1 MPPIEAVL
9 FDMDG
14 VVTRTAEIHAAAW
27 KRMFDEFLA
36 RQQASTGI
44 PHEPF
49 DIRGDY
55 LAFVDGKPRYDGV
68 SGFLSARGIRLPYGD
83 PVDGVDR
90 LTICGL
96 GNRKDSYFRDW
107 LATHTVPAYPGTIAL
122 CQRLRDAG
130 IKCAV
135 FSASRNARAV
145 LRGAGV
151 TDLFDVTLDGDELA
165 ALGLPGKP
173 DPAMLREAA
182 TRLGVAPQAVA
193 VIEDATVGIEAA
205 VRGAFAQ
212 AIGIDRGGN
221 AAALRAAG
229 ASLIIGDA
237 AELTFE
243 PATGLRAK
251 TLRTVPVL
259 GTHESD
265 IDRRLQDKRPVVF
278 LDYDGTLTP
287 IVPDPAKAF
296 LGADM
301 RTALAA
307 LAACC
312 TVAVVSGRD
321 LKMLRGFVELDS
333 LYYAGSHGFE
343 ISGPAG
349 WRDSMEKGLEFL
361 PALAAAEASL
371 RDRLAWIAGHEV
383 ERKRFSIAVHYR
395 HVAKADLPSLT
406 DIVDT
411 VLAEQ
416 PGLRK
421 GLGKKVFE
429 LRPDIAW
436 DKGEAVLWLLDRLG
450 LDHTSVLPIY
460 VGDDIT
466 DEDAF
471 RVLAGR
477 GLAVAVRDGDERM
490 TAADYALAGT
500 EDVRRFLGVLTS
512 IVMRGRRHA

>member
-1 MPPIEAVL
+1 MPPITAVL

-27 KRMFDEFLA
+27 KRLFDEFLI
-36 RQQASTGI
+36 RETERTGVTY
-44 PHEPF
+44 EPF

-68 SGFLSARGIRLPYGD
+68 SSFLSARGISLPYGH
-83 PVDGVDR
+83 PADGVDG

-96 GNRKDSYFRDW
+96 GNRKDSYFHDW
-107 LATHTVPAYPGTIAL
+107 LSTHSVPAYPGTIAL
-122 CQRLRDAG
+122 CRRLREAG
-130 IKCAV
+130 IKCAL

-145 LRGAGV
+145 LRSAGV
-151 TDLFDVTLDGDELA
+151 TDLFDVTLDGSELA

-173 DPAMLREAA
+173 DPAMLHEAA
-182 TRLGVAPQAVA
+182 ARLGVAAQQTA
-193 VIEDATVGIEAA
+193 VIEDAIAGIEAA

-221 AAALRAAG
+221 AAALRTAG
-229 ASLIIGDA
+229 ATLIINDA

-243 PATGLRAK
+243 PTIGLQVK
-251 TLRTVPVL
+251 TLQTRPLL
-259 GTHESD
+259 GTHEDD
-265 IDRRLQDKRPVVF
+265 IDKRLQDKRPVVF

-296 LGADM
+296 LSADM
-301 RTALAA
+301 RAALAA
-307 LAACC
+307 LGACC

-321 LKMLRGFVELDS
+321 LKMLRGFVGLDS

-343 ISGPAG
+343 IGGPAG
-349 WRDSMEKGLEFL
+349 WRNSMEKGLEFL

-371 RDRLAWIAGHEV
+371 RDRLAGTKGHEI

-395 HVAKADLPSLT
+395 HVAEADVPPLT

-450 LDHTSVLPIY
+450 LDQSGVLPIY

-471 RVLAGR
+471 RALAGR
-477 GLAVAVRDGDERM
+477 GLAVVVRDGDERI

-512 IVMRGRRHA
+512 IAMRGRRHA